1 MNGNRWLVPV
11 VLAAVLVLAPSVA
24 LARIS
29 GRIVENVGIKAATRT
44 KTASLGLHE
53 TTDTHRLGWSYR
65 RVVDHNYA
73 YTVYKYL
80 FGKKSS
86 KSGHYPLEMYS
97 KKSNHHVFTFI
108 VYSPLLV
115 TKNRTHVGTGEDAL
129 KSRYGSRVTKWPA
142 SNGYTYYS
150 MHAGSGLTEFW
161 CKSGKVHH
169 IVIAKL

>member
-1 MNGNRWLVPV
+1 MHGNRWLVPV
-11 VLAAVLVLAPSVA
+11 ALAGALMLSPSVA
-24 LARIS
+24 LAARIS
-29 GRIVENVGIKAATRT
+29 GRIVENVGIK
-44 KTASLGLHE
+44 TAKLNLHD

-65 RVVDHNYA
+65 RVVDDNYA

-97 KKSNHHVFTFI
+97 KKSNRHVFTFI

-115 TKNRTHVGTGEDAL
+115 TKNGTHVGTSEDDV
-129 KSRYGSRVTKWPA
+129 KSRYGSSTKYTTPT
-142 SNGYTYYS
+142 YTYYRV
-150 MHAGSGLTEFW
+150 HASSGLTEFW

>member
-1 MNGNRWLVPV
+1 MHGNRWLVPV
-11 VLAAVLVLAPSVA
+11 ALAGALMLSPSVA
-24 LARIS
+24 LAARIS
-29 GRIVENVGIKAATRT
+29 GRIVENVGIK
-44 KTASLGLHE
+44 TAKLNLHD

-65 RVVDHNYA
+65 RVVDDNYA

-97 KKSNHHVFTFI
+97 KKSNRLVFTFI